1 VVGGGV
7 RVEHP
12 AGAVR
17 AGERGDAR
25 VEVVD
30 FEGGGTA
37 VRIHGRDSVE
47 AGGEVC
53 EDGSGGDGNA
63 VGVEPNQLH
72 VPDAA
77 GGGHL
82 GKAGFIRDE
91 HEFERAGETGRERSG
106 VELDDLASAEVHV
119 CEGRKLRG
127 IARGPEEQVRVRGEL
142 GALGDRDAVVQG
154 QPVVPRE
161 RSCGREFVG
170 HARPAEGDEV
180 VAVRQALEVREA

>member
-1 VVGGGV
+1 MVGGGV

-91 HEFERAGETGRERSG
+91 GELKGAREASRERG
-106 VELDDLASAEVHV
+106 RVQLEEFAGAEVHAL
-119 CEGRKLRG
+119 EGRVQRG
-127 IARGPEEQVRVRGEL
+127 VAGGAEEQVRVRREDR
-142 GALGDRDAVVQG
+142 ALGHGRAVAQ
-154 QPVVPRE
+154 R
-161 RSCGREFVG
+161 
-170 HARPAEGDEV
+170 
-180 VAVRQALEVREA
+180 